1 MAELDIRF
9 PGTAAG
15 NAASQAGVGSA
26 FLQPTQGKNLYAGN
40 YLDFTNG
47 TINQWTQQFLPDV
60 YEKEIEIYGNRTIS
74 SFLRMVSAEMPSSS
88 DQIIWLEQGRLHTRY
103 ANLHLVKAA
112 QAASSALP
120 TAAGDTTATETTV
133 AAGEH
138 IQFQFSATAER
149 GPANGRNVASTT
161 TEGDNEINFRVGQ
174 TVMCQVLTGGA
185 EGRGTGPVLKG
196 VVTLVNAVSFEVR
209 AYENVTFAVAGGDE
223 ITALVYG
230 SEFAKGTGNFT
241 DKLDPSYS
249 TYQNSPIIM
258 KEHYAINGSDTGQIG
273 WIEVTSENGASGY
286 LWYVKAEHEN
296 RLRWE
301 DYQEM
306 AMLEAVPYAGANP
319 GAANADGGLG
329 AFRGDFR
336 ADASPVSLAPTNP
349 RGTQGFFHAL
359 QERGNVYSGL
369 AGDLAPVAP
378 TFDTTNG
385 GQLTA
390 GTSGINQLDQS
401 FDFILKQL
409 DKQGAIEE
417 NMLYVNRD
425 LALAFDNFLAT
436 QNNYGGV
443 QGVSWGVFNNSS
455 DMAIDLGFSGFRRG
469 SYDFYKTDWK
479 YLNDWSTRGG
489 FGDIEGVMI
498 PAGTSTVYDQN
509 LGKNIKRPFLHLRY
523 RASETD
529 NRKMKSWITGSVGGA
544 YTTDVDELRMHYLT
558 EKCLITQGANN
569 FFLMTN

>member
-1 MAELDIRF
+1 MAINDIRF
-9 PGTAAG
+9 PGTSG
-15 NAASQAGVGSA
+15 TQGLNSA
-26 FLQPTQGKNLYAGN
+26 FLQPTQGRQLYAGN
-40 YLDFTNG
+40 YIDFTSASH
-47 TINQWTQQFLPDV
+47 NQWAQQFLPDV
-60 YEKEIEIYGNRTIS
+60 YEKEVEIYGNRTIS
-74 SFLRMVSAEMPSSS
+74 SFLRMVSAEMPSTS

-103 ANLHLVKAA
+103 QGLTSDHTGA
-112 QAASSALP
+112 
-120 TAAGDTTATETTV
+120 TIAAGDEIVFTLPDQ
-133 AAGEH
+133 AGPSGGH
-138 IQFQFSATAER
+138 AVTSA
-149 GPANGRNVASTT
+149 S
-161 TEGDNEINFRVGQ
+161 TEGDQFINFRVGQ
-174 TVMCQVLTGGA
+174 TVMVQMQSLDGSTSPAKGIGPVFKGIVTVSAVGGSTFTLRVYNGVTLTGS
-185 EGRGTGPVLKG
+185 
-196 VVTLVNAVSFEVR
+196 AVSGTT
-209 AYENVTFAVAGGDE
+209 Y
-223 ITALVYG
+223 TALAYG

-241 DKLDPSYS
+241 EKLDPTYT

-258 KEHYAINGSDTGQIG
+258 KEHYSINGSDTSQIG

-306 AMLEAVPYAGANP
+306 AMLEAVPYD
-319 GAANADGGLG
+319 GAAAQTPELG
-329 AFRGDFR
+329 ASDFNGTLNTVR
-336 ADASPVSLAPTNP
+336 ANMQNL
-349 RGTQGFFHAL
+349 RGTQGFFDAL
-359 QERGNVYSGL
+359 QERGNIYEGL
-369 AGDLAPVAP
+369 AVDL
-378 TFDTTNG
+378 NS
-385 GQLTA
+385 TA
-390 GTSGINQLDQS
+390 GTGLQRLGAS
-401 FDFILKQL
+401 FDNILKQL

-436 QNNYGGV
+436 QNNYGGDN
-443 QGVSWGVFNNSS
+443 GVSWGVFNNSA

-479 YLNDWSTRGG
+479 YLNDHSTRGG

-509 LGKNIKRPFLHLRY
+509 LGKNIKRPFLHIRY

-569 FFLMTN
+569 FFLLTGGGAADTF

>member
-1 MAELDIRF
+1 MAVTDIGF
-9 PGTAAG
+9 GGGTGLNTAY
-15 NAASQAGVGSA
+15 
-26 FLQPTQGKNLYAGN
+26 LQPTQGKELYAGN
-40 YLDFTNG
+40 YLDFFNLNNTG
-47 TINQWTQQFLPDV
+47 GQWAQQFLPDV
-60 YEKEIEIYGNRTIS
+60 YEKEVEIYGNRTIS

-103 ANLHLVKAA
+103 TGLRHVAALPADGAANAT
-112 QAASSALP
+112 ASTNLAGTTAGTAIHFQLNTGSQRGP
-120 TAAGDTTATETTV
+120 TAA
-133 AAGEH
+133 
-138 IQFQFSATAER
+138 R
-149 GPANGRNVASTT
+149 GNLTSTS
-161 TEGDNEINFRVGQ
+161 EGSENCNFRAGQ
-174 TVMCQVLTGGA
+174 TVMIQRETPQTTGNDARIDNSRGSGDVIKGIVTAVTERGFTVSPYQTLTAVGG
-185 EGRGTGPVLKG
+185 GTAS
-196 VVTLVNAVSFEVR
+196 T
-209 AYENVTFAVAGGDE
+209 Y
-223 ITALVYG
+223 TALVYG

-241 DKLDPSYS
+241 EKLDPSYT
-249 TYQNSPIIM
+249 TYSNAPIIM

-306 AMLEAVPYAGANP
+306 AMLEAVPNDQAGTA
-319 GAANADGGLG
+319 GTQLQ

-336 ADASPVSLAPTNP
+336 NDTSPVSQAPTQA
-349 RGTQGFFHAL
+349 RGTQGFFDAL
-359 QERGNVYSGL
+359 NERGNVYTGL
-369 AGDLAPVAP
+369 AADLYQARSA
-378 TFDTTNG
+378 TSTT
-385 GQLTA
+385 
-390 GTSGINQLDQS
+390 GIDNLADS

-436 QNNYGGV
+436 QNNYGGAP
-443 QGVSWGVFNNSS
+443 GVSWGVFNNNS

-479 YLNDWSTRGG
+479 YLNDFSTRGG
-489 FGDIEGVMI
+489 FGDIQGVMI

-509 LGKNIKRPFLHLRY
+509 LGKNIKRPFLHIRY

-569 FFLMTN
+569 FFLLTQ